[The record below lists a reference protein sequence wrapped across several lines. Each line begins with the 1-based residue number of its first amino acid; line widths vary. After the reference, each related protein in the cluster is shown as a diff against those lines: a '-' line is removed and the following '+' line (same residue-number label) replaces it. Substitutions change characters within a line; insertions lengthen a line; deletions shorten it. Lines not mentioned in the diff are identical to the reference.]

1 MPSSGLNLTFTHGA
15 PDRDLVSVQA
25 PPGAAGGGGGVQCVG
40 NVVTGI
46 SRLVNF
52 AYFVRMSAAGTQAT
66 TAAAYVVDMTAGRV
80 LAQCDV
86 TLPSSASAS
95 FTQVT
100 TNFTSSSSGGWPSLV
115 PTKSYWLPFCFATS
129 ALTKRSI
136 GSFSLGGGGN
146 ASSTVG
152 DCSGGPS
159 CEPTTGST
167 LTGGSLAT
175 TLSNIAGNTESS
187 AGSGGGSVVGI
198 AAGVTVGVAV
208 VIVAAVACAAIF
220 LVRRARRLPPAMP
233 RRSVLRADFS
243 NSDANA
249 TPMFDMSASSSRVA
263 LKQMNDL
270 YAPDVH
276 GFGGA

>member
-1 MPSSGLNLTFTHGA
+1 
-15 PDRDLVSVQA
+15 
-25 PPGAAGGGGGVQCVG
+25 
-40 NVVTGI
+40 
-46 SRLVNF
+46 
-52 AYFVRMSAAGTQAT
+52 
-66 TAAAYVVDMTAGRV
+66 
-80 LAQCDV
+80 
-86 TLPSSASAS
+86 
-95 FTQVT
+95 
-100 TNFTSSSSGGWPSLV
+100 
-115 PTKSYWLPFCFATS
+115 
-129 ALTKRSI
+129 LTKRSI